1 MTSVAALVGR
11 APTIAR
17 LRGAK
22 TARVGSNRAVATV
35 QRRST
40 RRSSVVVNAGRSD
53 FTVPD
58 RMLSLDD
65 VKVVSEAPTFRRPDR
80 RRLPSPPRTLVW
92 NPRTL
97 IRFRHVSPFALN

>member
-65 VKVVSEAPTFRRPDR
+65 VKVCEAPTFRRPDR
-80 RRLPSPPRTLVW
+80 RRLPSPSRTLV
-92 NPRTL
+92 
-97 IRFRHVSPFALN
+97 

>member
-17 LRGAK
+17 LRVAK

-35 QRRST
+35 QRPST
-40 RRSSVVVNAGRSD
+40 RRSSVVVAGRSD

-65 VKVVSEAPTFRRPDR
+65 VKVREAPTFRRPDR
-80 RRLPSPPRTLVW
+80 RRLPSPPRTLV
-92 NPRTL
+92 
-97 IRFRHVSPFALN
+97 

>member
-58 RMLSLDD
+58 RMLSLDG
-65 VKVVSEAPTFRRPDR
+65 VKVREAPSFRRPDR
-80 RRLPSPPRTLVW
+80 RRLPSPPRTPVW

>member
-17 LRGAK
+17 LRGAE
-22 TARVGSNRAVATV
+22 TARVRSNRAAATV

-65 VKVVSEAPTFRRPDR
+65 VKVREAPTFRRPDR